1 VRLPLVVV
9 GAALLACAAAQAATP
24 VAGDLRLGPFNPQ
37 QACKFTPAKMAAL
50 PKSFGAAATAIPPGS
65 NVLLARCS
73 PASPSTKYTGSP
85 ATQAAGYDAGGG
97 QERKDNRL
105 AIETGNV
112 VLVPS
117 SGPQIRLQTI
127 GVQHPVG
134 PQTSAHAKGLTR
146 GTWTVIG
153 GNGSGTYTFTTE
165 RNGSTFTKA
174 VLQLSGTAG

>member
-1 VRLPLVVV
+1 MQPGQPEHEVH
-9 GAALLACAAAQAATP
+9 G
-24 VAGDLRLGPFNPQ
+24 VAGDAGCRLRLE
-37 QACKFTPAKMAAL
+37 L
-50 PKSFGAAATAIPPGS
+50 
-65 NVLLARCS
+65 
-73 PASPSTKYTGSP
+73 
-85 ATQAAGYDAGGG
+85 DAGGG